1 MSSHRSE
8 WRWLSAEFVQ
18 QRAGESGLI
27 CLALALERFDI
38 PTSMATLRS
47 RNPPTPR
54 GLSPRQLGDIARAHG
69 LEARIVDLEPS
80 DVDAL
85 AANTILPSTLGE
97 YVLFGEAKRNKVRLY
112 EPTTGWKWVRRDIF
126 TEGWSGEAIELRPR
140 VGFEPSAERPKL
152 HPLKLMN
159 WTPEVRRTIAQS
171 LVLSGFLQLYILA
184 SPLYMRI
191 VLDDV
196 IQKGDVSLLLVCA
209 LGFAL
214 LGVFNALAS
223 LLRSLTLQTLGVL
236 TGWDM
241 QRRTF
246 AHAIRLPLEW
256 FQSRQM
262 ADVLSKISS
271 IEQIRSVM
279 TSSFTVLVDGLL
291 SIATF
296 VLLLVFAPQLAAIAA
311 LGLAL
316 YLAMRFVAVPV
327 MLRLNSRNV
336 LASVAE
342 SGKRM
347 ETIRF
352 VQTIKALG
360 LEAEQEAV
368 WSGRLAR
375 SMELNQETSLAQTL
389 FGALQSITSTLV
401 GICIIYI
408 GARAVL
414 ANEMSVGLLT
424 AALAYQGQ
432 FSQRS
437 TSLFETLLSWR
448 MLDVQLNRLA
458 DVVLEKTE
466 KEVGPGQGAARPTR
480 GDVELRDVC
489 FRYSETAN
497 PVLKDINLKIAAGA
511 NIAIT
516 GVSGGGKTTLL
527 KLISGLYTP
536 TSGHV
541 LIDGRTID
549 SWGAPAVRGAIGF
562 VLQDDQLLSGTV
574 GENVAG
580 FRDDADTDLIWRCL
594 ESVGMAEEVRGMEFG
609 LDTFVGDLGA
619 PMSGGQKQRLIL
631 ARALYRR
638 PPILLL
644 DEATSHLDL
653 AKEKSIVAALTELN
667 VTRIVVAHR
676 PQTIAAADTVYRIAD
691 GRLEAVPK
699 TKVAPGS
706 D

>member
-8 WRWLSAEFVQ
+8 WRWLSAEFIQ

-27 CLALALERFDI
+27 CLALALEHFDV
-38 PTSMATLRS
+38 PVSMAALRS
-47 RNPPTPR
+47 RHPPSPR
-54 GLSPRQLGDIARAHG
+54 GLSARQLSEIARANG
-69 LEARIVDLEPS
+69 LEARIVDLAPS
-80 DVDAL
+80 DLDAL
-85 AANTILPSTLGE
+85 SPNTILPSTLGE
-97 YVLFGEAKRNKVRLY
+97 YVLFGAVRGDKVRLY
-112 EPTTGWKWVRRDIF
+112 EPSSGWKWVRKETISQS
-126 TEGWSGEAIELRPR
+126 WSGEAIELRPR

-159 WTPEVRRTIAQS
+159 WTPEVRRTIVQA
-171 LVLSGFLQLYILA
+171 LVLSGFLQLYVLA

-196 IQKGDVSLLLVCA
+196 IQKGDASLLLTCA

-214 LGVFNALAS
+214 LGLFNVIAS
-223 LLRSLTLQTLGVL
+223 LLRSLSMQTLGVL

-271 IEQIRSVM
+271 IEQIRTVM
-279 TSSFTVLVDGLL
+279 SNSFTVLIDGVL
-291 SIATF
+291 SVVTF
-296 VLLLVFAPQLAAIAA
+296 TLLLIFAPALAGIAAIG
-311 LGLAL
+311 LGL
-316 YLAMRFVAVPV
+316 YLALRFVAVPI

-336 LASVAE
+336 LSSVAE

-347 ETIRF
+347 ETVRF
-352 VQTIKALG
+352 IQTIKVLG

-368 WSGRLAR
+368 WSGKLAR
-375 SMELNQETSLAQTL
+375 SMELGQETSLAQTL
-389 FGALQSITSTLV
+389 FGSLQSITSTLV
-401 GICIIYI
+401 GICIVYI

-414 ANEMSVGLLT
+414 ANEMTVGLLT
-424 AALAYQGQ
+424 AALAYQSQ

-437 TSLFETLLSWR
+437 TSLFETLLNWR

-458 DVVLEKTE
+458 DIVLEETE
-466 KEVGPGQGAARPTR
+466 KEVGQAKGLTRPAR
-480 GDVELRDVC
+480 GEVELRDVS
-489 FRYSETAN
+489 FAYSETSN
-497 PVLKDINLKIAAGA
+497 PVLKDINLKIPAGA

-516 GVSGGGKTTLL
+516 GASGGGKTTLL
-527 KLISGLYTP
+527 KLISGLYRP
-536 TSGHV
+536 TSGHI
-541 LIDGRTID
+541 LIDGRTIE
-549 SWGAPAVRGAIGF
+549 SWGAPAVRTAMGF
-562 VLQDDQLLSGTV
+562 VLQDDQLLSGTI
-574 GENVAG
+574 GENIAG
-580 FRDDADTDLIWRCL
+580 FRDDADMDAIWRCV
-594 ESVGMAEEVRGMEFG
+594 ETVGLADEVRSMDFG

-653 AKEKSIVAALTELN
+653 AKEKAIVAALAELQ

-676 PQTIAAADTVYRIAD
+676 PQTIAAADAVYRIAD
-691 GRLEAVPK
+691 GRLSP
-699 TKVAPGS
+699 VAKAETASP
-706 D
+706 